1 MNETAHSIQAKD
13 AHMNET
19 AHSIQAKDAHM
30 NETKTYP
37 DGSQRVGC
45 PPFPEISPLEEAQ
58 GKKPT
63 EPEPAKRG
71 RKPQHKDE

>member
-1 MNETAHSIQAKD
+1 
-13 AHMNET
+13 
-19 AHSIQAKDAHM
+19 M

-45 PPFPEISPLEEAQ
+45 PPFPALSPLEEAQ
-58 GKKPT
+58 GKKPPEP

-71 RKPQHKDE
+71 RKPQSKDE

>member
-1 MNETAHSIQAKD
+1 
-13 AHMNET
+13 
-19 AHSIQAKDAHM
+19 M

-45 PPFPEISPLEEAQ
+45 PPFPELSPLEEAQ